1 MKIQII
7 PYREEWVQMFLEE
20 KARLEQINGLEAK
33 NIEHVG
39 STSIPGQAAKPVVDI
54 FVGVKKLMP
63 LNYYINLL
71 QAPRYRYTETDMEG
85 RWLFGGY
92 EDGVWKY
99 NIHLLPVEGFYNR
112 TEFIIRDFLRNHPDY
127 VEEYG
132 EIKRECARAEVDAMA
147 EYTRAKTAFL
157 QKVYDTANE
166 EKGFPKRPVW
176 EGDNNPLN
184 ER

>member
-63 LNYYINLL
+63 LNYYKNLL